1 MVGYIEPC
9 DWLAIFSLGLLI
21 WLIRRLQHEKE
32 EWSRQLDTR
41 EKEVSSLKD
50 NIQGLLHRITNLEN
64 KLNLTENE
72 VRVKL
77 ELKKKIN
84 THHQR
89 E

>member
-1 MVGYIEPC
+1 MFC
-9 DWLAIFSLGLLI
+9 
-21 WLIRRLQHEKE
+21 RRLQHEKE

-72 VRVKL
+72 VSVSHLLRNDNILWALSATCVNCTEKL
-77 ELKKKIN
+77 A
-84 THHQR
+84 
-89 E
+89 

>member
-1 MVGYIEPC
+1 MVLHSSDLLSPVIG
-9 DWLAIFSLGLLI
+9 WLYLAFF

-72 VRVKL
+72 VRLNLTENGV
-77 ELKKKIN
+77 
-84 THHQR
+84 
-89 E
+89 